1 MSTQPITSMALR
13 LTATILALLCWG
25 STCRTLADGEP
36 RRFSITGSSELWWLE
51 SGYDHFGPHS
61 IRGFLSVSG
70 SNHHSSVV
78 AVGRSRPVEDVA
90 VYSTDGTDSMV
101 LGGRPELLEGALAF
115 MPNHIEGFGFITPGV
130 VPAHTD
136 PALPIDDIQVIALAL
151 QLLSTQASD
160 SDLRTGLGELT
171 AVRENPLLPETG
183 LPESAYRIRKSETD
197 KNAVDTWIQVE
208 FPGQGMH
215 RNDKYEYVYPGPFR
229 ATGYIG
235 YSLRITSPA
244 GAIGP
249 VRIES
254 TNHVPDKSID
264 LPGAAYDTSK
274 PSQVRHIQLILAEAD
289 ESPEP
294 TGLAMKQLKRVDVN
308 DHRPGGDLK
317 QKTGI
322 QLSSANE
329 WPGRGTR
336 EFAQTMEHHERKVG
350 SGRKFQWIFGGAVLL
365 AGAICLHLHFR
376 AARHS

>member
-1 MSTQPITSMALR
+1 M
-13 LTATILALLCWG
+13 
-25 STCRTLADGEP
+25 
-36 RRFSITGSSELWWLE
+36 
-51 SGYDHFGPHS
+51 
-61 IRGFLSVSG
+61 
-70 SNHHSSVV
+70 
-78 AVGRSRPVEDVA
+78 GRSRPVEDVA

-115 MPNHIEGFGFITPGV
+115 VPNHIEGFGFITPGV

-151 QLLSTQASD
+151 QLLSTPTSD
-160 SDLRTGLGELT
+160 SHLRTELGKLT

-183 LPESAYRIRKSETD
+183 LPESAYRIRKPEGNM
-197 KNAVDTWIQVE
+197 NAVDTWIQVE

-229 ATGYIG
+229 TTGYIG

-244 GAIGP
+244 AGIRS

-254 TNHVPDKSID
+254 TNHVPDKSVD
-264 LPGAAYDTSK
+264 LPGAAYDTIK
-274 PSQVRHIQLILAEAD
+274 ASQVRHIELIFAEAD
-289 ESPEP
+289 GTPEP
-294 TGLAMKQLKRVDVN
+294 TGLAMKQLKGVDVN
-308 DHRPGGDLK
+308 DHRPGGDLR

-336 EFAQTMEHHERKVG
+336 EFAQTVEHHERRVG
-350 SGRKFQWIFGGAVLL
+350 SGRKFQWILGGAVLL
-365 AGAICLHLHFR
+365 AGATCLHLHLR
-376 AARHS
+376 ATRRS